1 MDSRTVAQLTHIL
14 SEEAQMISDEL
25 RHNGHNVNPDMLVAK
40 LDGLVTRM
48 KYEMRNKS
56 LDTSTYEFPIFNL
69 SYGATSYPD
78 PIDSIYDKHVNKAAY
93 YPANKK
99 NQRKSST
106 TEQKPKP
113 IVKTRSNSS
122 SYTTNLQP
130 VRDVDEEEEEEAIT
144 DQYSKISHKSR
155 RDASKVSCDEQSCSN
170 NQSLRRSS
178 TVGHPHS
185 LSRSNTCRDLNSIQP
200 SNSKKIIVNVI
211 SDDDP
216 SLPKPIDCVKPAVS
230 PIPTKCHKSILK
242 SSNSYKCR
250 ELVPK
255 KQLQITSTLPTTNE
269 STHDLYST
277 ASDRRSRPSE
287 RKASSDRVVSFERND
302 YKSSE
307 KKRSRSRR
315 DRLHTSKT
323 HTTAPTSSS
332 INSLAP
338 LAAYTME
345 QPTYYKVPPSMYQ
358 LSKLYM
364 PVVPNHYSTFP
375 YIVNSN
381 SYYPFVYYHY

>member
-1 MDSRTVAQLTHIL
+1 
-14 SEEAQMISDEL
+14 
-25 RHNGHNVNPDMLVAK
+25 
-40 LDGLVTRM
+40 
-48 KYEMRNKS
+48 
-56 LDTSTYEFPIFNL
+56 
-69 SYGATSYPD
+69 
-78 PIDSIYDKHVNKAAY
+78 
-93 YPANKK
+93 
-99 NQRKSST
+99 
-106 TEQKPKP
+106 
-113 IVKTRSNSS
+113 
-122 SYTTNLQP
+122 
-130 VRDVDEEEEEEAIT
+130 
-144 DQYSKISHKSR
+144 
-155 RDASKVSCDEQSCSN
+155 
-170 NQSLRRSS
+170 
-178 TVGHPHS
+178 
-185 LSRSNTCRDLNSIQP
+185 
-200 SNSKKIIVNVI
+200 
-211 SDDDP
+211 
-216 SLPKPIDCVKPAVS
+216 
-230 PIPTKCHKSILK
+230 
-242 SSNSYKCR
+242 
-250 ELVPK
+250 K

-269 STHDLYST
+269 STHDLYPT
-277 ASDRRSRPSE
+277 ESDRRSRPSE
-287 RKASSDRVVSFERND
+287 RKASSDRVVSFERSD